1 MNRLTHEHLLETLD
15 KLGAVLV
22 DQGFS
27 KGSFQVGFNPKSM
40 DEKLTSLKAAER
52 VADGAPITTPQFECH
67 FGGCGMICCTF

>member
-1 MNRLTHEHLLETLD
+1 MNHLTHEHLLETLD

-40 DEKLTSLKAAER
+40 D
-52 VADGAPITTPQFECH
+52 
-67 FGGCGMICCTF
+67 